1 MTHAR
6 TPNSASADLAG
17 IGVLVTRPA
26 HQADGLCRLIEAAG
40 GRAVRF
46 PVLEIAEPHNP
57 AALRPVMD
65 RIEDYD
71 LALFVSANAVERGL
85 ARIAARGPWPP
96 RLRTVAIGAASARE
110 LERRGRRAD
119 IRPRGRYDSEALLA
133 LPQLQDLRGRRVVIF
148 RGEGG
153 RELLADT
160 LRRRGAEVD
169 YAEVYRRVRPTAP
182 DTAGLLQRWEGGEI
196 QVVVVTSNEG
206 LRNLCSLLP
215 SPARPRLYRT
225 PLVVVSERMLQLA
238 QELGFTAPIVV
249 AERAADDAIVA
260 AIGRCGSG
268 VSN

>member
-1 MTHAR
+1 MTQER
-6 TPNSASADLAG
+6 TPSPAPVDLAG
-17 IGVLVTRPA
+17 TGVLVTRPA
-26 HQADGLCRLIEAAG
+26 HQAEGLCRLVEAAG
-40 GRAVRF
+40 GRAIRF
-46 PVLEIAEPHNP
+46 PVLEIAEPRNP
-57 AALRPVMD
+57 AALQAVID
-65 RIEDYD
+65 RLQDYD
-71 LALFVSANAVERGL
+71 LALFISANAVERGL
-85 ARIAARGPWPP
+85 ARIEAAGPWPP
-96 RLRTVAIGAASARE
+96 RLHSAAIGAASARE
-110 LERRGRRAD
+110 LEHHGRRVD

-160 LRRRGAEVD
+160 LRQRGARVD

-182 DTAGLLQRWEGGEI
+182 DTAGLLKCWERGEI
-196 QVVVVTSNEG
+196 QVVVVTSSEG
-206 LRNLCSLLP
+206 LRNLCDLLP
-215 SPARPRLYRT
+215 SPTHPRLYRT

-238 QELGFTAPIVV
+238 QELGFTAQIVV